1 MRHALADLWG
11 NLLTR
16 ALQFPAMRDPRVPL
30 NREAIAACK
39 GQIDELRSG
48 LLGRYPVS
56 AQGVATASQLL
67 RDGRGPIYNRH
78 LSADH
83 LDAAL
88 SQAITQ
94 LDPLWEL
101 EAV

>member
-1 MRHALADLWG
+1 MRQALADLWG
-11 NLLTR
+11 NLLTG

-39 GQIDELRSG
+39 GQIDDLRSG

-67 RDGRGPIYNRH
+67 RDGSGPIYNRR

-88 SQAITQ
+88 SRAITQ